1 MRYPLPAGGE
11 AAEAERLLACL
22 TAVAALDAAVAAV
35 AALPARA
42 KVPALLPQAFLSS
55 AAAFLDPDVRAMAA
69 FLLRR
74 WCAQSEGEGPSAA
87 AAAAATPPRGSPERN
102 ATGGDA
108 GEGPGEGGGWFR
120 PAEAA
125 ELAERFCQAS
135 FGDAVFGQAVMLCLR
150 NAEAPATA
158 RAAWQ
163 ALQVRRGTG
172 PGTETARKA
181 HHHRPYGGLT
191 DPPGYFSFLR
201 RTTTPSTCCRRSTS
215 ACWRP
220 GTTRCATAAW
230 PRSSATRCGPG
241 SCAGRSGRGRPR
253 FSSRPSSPP
262 ARAEAM
268 PGAAGMPP
276 SRHGVKVV
284 RRSRFYGTLAANPEV
299 RNMGVQERR
308 ATL

>member
-1 MRYPLPAGGE
+1 MDPAAFLIRGKTQPRCVADAEAPRQVGEMQYPLPASGE

-74 WCAQSEGEGPSAA
+74 WCAQSEGERVS
-87 AAAAATPPRGSPERN
+87 AATPPGGSPERD
-102 ATGGDA
+102 AKGGDA
-108 GEGPGEGGGWFR
+108 GKGPGEGGWFR
-120 PAEAA
+120 PAEAT

-172 PGTETARKA
+172 PGT
-181 HHHRPYGGLT
+181 GGPTEAAPSVRRT
-191 DPPGYFSFLR
+191 DHPRCFSFLR

-215 ACWRP
+215 ACWRT
-220 GTTRCATAAW
+220 GTTSCATAAW

-241 SCAGRSGRGRPR
+241 SCAGRSRRGRPR
-253 FSSRPSSPP
+253 SSSRPGSPP
-262 ARAEAM
+262 ARAEA
-268 PGAAGMPP
+268 GG
-276 SRHGVKVV
+276 
-284 RRSRFYGTLAANPEV
+284 GT
-299 RNMGVQERR
+299 
-308 ATL
+308 TS

>member
-74 WCAQSEGEGPSAA
+74 WCAQSEGERVS
-87 AAAAATPPRGSPERN
+87 AATPPGGSPERD
-102 ATGGDA
+102 AKGGDA
-108 GEGPGEGGGWFR
+108 GKGPGEGGWFR
-120 PAEAA
+120 PAEAT

-181 HHHRPYGGLT
+181 HHRPYGGLT
-191 DPPGYFSFLR
+191 APPPGHFSVLR

-220 GTTRCATAAW
+220 GTTRCATAA
-230 PRSSATRCGPG
+230 
-241 SCAGRSGRGRPR
+241 
-253 FSSRPSSPP
+253 
-262 ARAEAM
+262 
-268 PGAAGMPP
+268 
-276 SRHGVKVV
+276 
-284 RRSRFYGTLAANPEV
+284 
-299 RNMGVQERR
+299 
-308 ATL
+308 